1 VSGLRERAA
10 AGSATPTAVG
20 RRPSFPWQAQF
31 VLLGAIWG
39 SSFLSM
45 KVLDK
50 HWAPTWVSLSRCGL
64 GALTLLVVLA
74 ARRERLPSGWRVWG
88 HLAVMGL
95 LWNAIP
101 FSLFAY
107 AETHVSSVLAGL
119 WNATTALTTLV
130 AMLIAFPGQEKV
142 TRNRLVGL
150 AVGFAGVALV
160 LGPWRS
166 LGSGALIGQL
176 ACFAAAT
183 CYGIVFPYSRHFM
196 SDRQESGMVIAAGQ
210 LLCASAWL
218 ALLVPFTR
226 APTLHIG
233 LDGVACLLALG
244 CIGTGAAFVLMY
256 AIANVVGTATAATVA
271 YVIPLFSTLFGVLLL
286 GESLTFNEPIGAT
299 VVLLGIAISQDRLL
313 RPRR

>member
-1 VSGLRERAA
+1 VSGLRERAGTA
-10 AGSATPTAVG
+10 AGAPIASRHRLA
-20 RRPSFPWQAQF
+20 FPWQAQF

-45 KVLDK
+45 KVLDE
-50 HWAPTWVSLSRCGL
+50 HWAPTWVSFSRCGL
-64 GALTLLVVLA
+64 GALTLLLLLA
-74 ARRERLPSGWRVWG
+74 WRRERLPSGWRVWG

-130 AMLIAFPGQEKV
+130 AVLVAFPGHEKV

-150 AVGFAGVALV
+150 AVGFVGVALV

-166 LGSGALIGQL
+166 LGSGELIGQL

-196 SDRQESGMVIAAGQ
+196 SDRPESGVSIAGGQ
-210 LLCASAWL
+210 LVCASAWL
-218 ALLVPFTR
+218 VLLVPFTR
-226 APTLHIG
+226 APSLGIG
-233 LDGVACLLALG
+233 LDGVTCLLALG
-244 CIGTGAAFVLMY
+244 CLGTGVAFVLMY
-256 AIANVVGTATAATVA
+256 RIASVVGTTAAATVA
-271 YVIPLFSTLFGVLLL
+271 YVIPLFSTLFGVVLL
-286 GESLTFNEPIGAT
+286 GEGLTFNEPVGAA
-299 VVLLGIAISQDRLL
+299 VVLLGIAISQDRVRL
-313 RPRR
+313 RR

>member
-1 VSGLRERAA
+1 VSGRGERAA
-10 AGSATPTAVG
+10 GGATPFAV
-20 RRPSFPWQAQF
+20 RRRLSFPWQAQF
-31 VLLGAIWG
+31 VALGAIWG

-45 KVLDK
+45 KVLDE
-50 HWAPTWVSLSRCGL
+50 HWAPTWVSLSRCAL
-64 GALTLLVVLA
+64 GALTLLALLA
-74 ARRERLPSGWRVWG
+74 WRRERLPTGWRVWG

-130 AMLIAFPGQEKV
+130 AVLVAFPGHEKV

-166 LGSGALIGQL
+166 LGGGELIGQL

-196 SDRQESGMVIAAGQ
+196 ADRAESGVSIAGGQ
-210 LLCASAWL
+210 LVCATAWL
-218 ALLVPFTR
+218 VLLVPFTR
-226 APTLHIG
+226 APTAHIG

-244 CIGTGAAFVLMY
+244 CLGTGLAFVLMY
-256 AIANVVGTATAATVA
+256 AIANVVGTMAAATVA
-271 YVIPLFSTLFGVLLL
+271 YVIPLFSTLFGVVLL
-286 GESLTFNEPIGAT
+286 GEGLTFNEPVGAA
-299 VVLLGIAISQDRLL
+299 VVLLGIAISQDRVRLPH
-313 RPRR
+313 R